1 MDNLDELEHPLLGDT
16 TNNSRDSGPGLE
28 PAPGQ
33 APGGLLKGILVK
45 CEEDRAYPPLAW
57 RNYCGHP
64 PELQQQQLLDPC
76 SLPRTLESFY
86 PAAPIWGH
94 TDSLLSKDYLETT
107 FVDIRP
113 GSTLERKLLAETQDF
128 HSVSY
133 SMDDEDDLLPD
144 SDVRHCTDNTAC
156 AFKAIRKSI
165 HYMLPSH
172 LSCQEQKN
180 CFVFEFTGKVFHSNL
195 APRG

>member
-1 MDNLDELEHPLLGDT
+1 MENLDELEHPLLGESP
-16 TNNSRDSGPGLE
+16 NNSRASGQGLGPGT
-28 PAPGQ
+28 GQ
-33 APGGLLKGILVK
+33 APGGLFKGILVK

-57 RNYCGHP
+57 RSYCRHP

-86 PAAPIWGH
+86 PPAPIWGH

-144 SDVRHCTDNTAC
+144 SDVRHPHDVVVYQQQSLCIWIPNSKIMHS
-156 AFKAIRKSI
+156 FKIKWW
-165 HYMLPSH
+165 
-172 LSCQEQKN
+172 
-180 CFVFEFTGKVFHSNL
+180 
-195 APRG
+195 

>member
-1 MDNLDELEHPLLGDT
+1 MENLDELEHPLLEESHTINHASGQGL
-16 TNNSRDSGPGLE
+16 GPGT
-28 PAPGQ
+28 GQ
-33 APGGLLKGILVK
+33 APGGLFKGILVK
-45 CEEDRAYPPLAW
+45 CEEDRAYPPFAW
-57 RNYCGHP
+57 RSYCGHP

-86 PAAPIWGH
+86 PSAPVWGH
-94 TDSLLSKDYLETT
+94 ADSLLSKDYLETT

-144 SDVRHCTDNTAC
+144 SDVRHPTDM
-156 AFKAIRKSI
+156 
-165 HYMLPSH
+165 MLRE
-172 LSCQEQKN
+172 LR
-180 CFVFEFTGKVFHSNL
+180 FVYLNYKL
-195 APRG
+195 